1 MIELL
6 SSEEHGAIRA
16 DDRAAENPA
25 RIWGGSSPR
34 RAAQL
39 AGAAYVAL
47 FILGIFANFV
57 VREGLVVSGDAQA
70 TAGNIAES
78 QGLFRLGL
86 VAFLAI
92 FVLDIVISWALHLVF
107 RDTSRDLSVLAAC
120 FRLIYTVFLGVA
132 VVFLFQALQLLG
144 SEPFLGVFD
153 QDQLNAQALLALDM
167 FNWTWLIG
175 LMVFGG
181 HLILMGQLVVRS
193 GYAPKFLGY
202 LLMLSGTSY
211 VIDTLAHAL
220 LDNYRDFETGLV
232 IMVALP
238 AVIAEGWFGLWLLL
252 RGRQGTNTPATVE
265 SAGQSTNVTVSG
277 EAVPW

>member
-6 SSEEHGAIRA
+6 SDQEHGAIRPGDDA
-16 DDRAAENPA
+16 DKDSAEI
-25 RIWGGSSPR
+25 RGGSSPR

-39 AGAAYVAL
+39 AGVAYVAL
-47 FILGIFANFV
+47 FILGVFANFV
-57 VREGLVVSGDAQA
+57 VREGLVVSGNAQA

-92 FVLDIVISWALHLVF
+92 FIMDIVISWALHLVF
-107 RDTSRDLSVLAAC
+107 RDTSHDLSVLAAC
-120 FRLIYTVFLGVA
+120 FRLMYTVFLGVA

-144 SEPFLGVFD
+144 DAPFLGVFD
-153 QDQLNAQALLALDM
+153 QDQLNAQALVALDM

-181 HLILMGQLVVRS
+181 HLILIGQLIVRS
-193 GYAPKFLGY
+193 NYAPKSLGY

-211 VIDTLAHAL
+211 VIDTLAHAVL
-220 LDNYRDFETGLV
+220 SNYHDYKTGFV

-238 AVIAEGWFGLWLLL
+238 AVIAEGWFGVWLLL
-252 RGRQGTNTPATVE
+252 RARREP
-265 SAGQSTNVTVSG
+265 
-277 EAVPW
+277 